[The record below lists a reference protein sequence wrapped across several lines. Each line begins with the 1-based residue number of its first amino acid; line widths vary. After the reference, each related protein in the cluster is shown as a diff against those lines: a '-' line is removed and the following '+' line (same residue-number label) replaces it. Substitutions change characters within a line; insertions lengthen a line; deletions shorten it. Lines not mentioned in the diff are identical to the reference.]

1 MLDGLTDEA
10 LMGRYQDGDARAFEV
25 LLRRHR
31 RPVFNFLLRSTGVRE
46 SAEDLMQEVFLR
58 IVRGAGEF
66 RREAK
71 FTTWLYSIARNLCVD
86 HSRRMKFRRHTS
98 LDAPAG
104 DGAEGDSR
112 AALVDFVRDQSPGA
126 SPMRSTTNKELRAE
140 LTKAIES
147 LGEEQREVFV
157 MREYLGLQFKE
168 IADIVGCPEN
178 TVKSRMRY
186 ALEALRKQL
195 KEYADLAKAPPVA
208 VGVGPLRAG

>member
-1 MLDGLTDEA
+1 VLDGLTDEA
-10 LMGRYQDGDARAFEV
+10 LMGRYQEGDARAFEV

-31 RPVFNFLLRSTGVRE
+31 RPVFNFLLRSTGMRE
-46 SAEDLMQEVFLR
+46 TAEDLMQEVFLR

-98 LDAPAG
+98 LDQPAG

-112 AALVDFVRDQSPGA
+112 ASLVDFVRDNAPGA
-126 SPMRSTTNKELRAE
+126 SPARSTTNKELRE
-140 LTKAIES
+140 RLVVAIEA
-147 LGEEQREVFV
+147 LVEEQREVFV

-186 ALEALRKQL
+186 ALEALRKHL
-195 KEYADLAKAPPVA
+195 KEYADLAKAAPVA
-208 VGVGPLRAG
+208 VGAGPLRAG

>member
-31 RPVFNFLLRSTGVRE
+31 RPVFNFLLRSTAARE
-46 SAEDLMQEVFLR
+46 AAEDLMQEVFLR

-104 DGAEGDSR
+104 DGVEGDSR
-112 AALVDFVRDQSPGA
+112 ASLVDFVRDGAPGA
-126 SPMRSTTNKELRAE
+126 SPHRSSVNKDLRE
-140 LTKAIES
+140 QLQRAIES

-168 IADIVGCPEN
+168 IAEVVGCPEN

-195 KEYADLAKAPPVA
+195 KEYADLAKSPPVA
-208 VGVGPLRAG
+208 ASTGPLRAG